1 MKTMENSVRTYLR
14 TAVSLTAITASLL
27 TAGGLLA
34 GSASADDAP
43 PGGVSVGG
51 SSFGAGGLVSVQV
64 TSPGSGGGGG
74 GGSPAQP
81 TGNGGGGGGG
91 STQSTGNGGG
101 GGGGGASSSSGG
113 GGGGSTQS
121 TGNGG
126 GGGGG
131 GASSSSG
138 GGGGGG
144 SSSSSSVPYVEPTSV
159 SVGPLQYAVGAL
171 AQALGAGSNQGAL
184 GFAGAANQALCNLGT
199 VSACP
204 APAAAGPAPAP
215 AAAAGGPPA
224 PPPPPP
230 VPPAAVAQMAVSQM
244 ALKAIEIGIVP
255 KNAPG
260 SVGLVG
266 LPVYMWTADPGP
278 HTTGPISTTAAAGA
292 TVVTATGTLDRVA
305 WTMGD
310 GNTVVCAGSNA
321 VGTPYQTGFGADMS
335 PNCGYRYDRSSE
347 GQPGNAWHVT
357 ATSYWTVNWA
367 GGGQAGTIPMQFNT
381 ATGIQVG
388 EMQVLISH

>member
-1 MKTMENSVRTYLR
+1 MRRPLR
-14 TAVSLTAITASLL
+14 TMVGISAVTAVLL
-27 TAGGLLA
+27 TIGGTLA
-34 GSASADDAP
+34 GSASADDP
-43 PGGVSVGG
+43 LPGGVSVGG
-51 SSFGAGGLVSVQV
+51 SDFGGGGKVTIVV

-91 STQSTGNGGG
+91 GG
-101 GGGGGASSSSGG
+101 SSSGG

-131 GASSSSG
+131 GASSSS
-138 GGGGGG
+138 GGGG

-224 PPPPPP
+224 PPAPPP
-230 VPPAAVAQMAVSQM
+230 VPPAVVAQMAVSQM

-260 SVGLVG
+260 FVGLVG

-292 TVVTATGTLDRVA
+292 TVVTATGTLDRVV

-347 GQPGNAWHVT
+347 GQPGNAWRVT

-381 ATGIQVG
+381 ATSIQVG
-388 EMQVLISH
+388 EMQVLVSH

>member
-1 MKTMENSVRTYLR
+1 MRRPPRTMVGISAV
-14 TAVSLTAITASLL
+14 TAVLL
-27 TAGGLLA
+27 TTGGVLA
-34 GSASADDAP
+34 GPASADNPP

-51 SSFGAGGLVSVQV
+51 SDFGGGGQVTVVV
-64 TSPGSGGGGG
+64 TSPGSGGGGGGG

-91 STQSTGNGGG
+91 GGG
-101 GGGGGASSSSGG
+101 SSSGG

-131 GASSSSG
+131 GASSSS
-138 GGGGGG
+138 GGGG

-215 AAAAGGPPA
+215 AAAAAAGGPPA
-224 PPPPPP
+224 PPAPPP
-230 VPPAAVAQMAVSQM
+230 VPPAVVAQMAVSQM

-260 SVGLVG
+260 FVGLVG

-278 HTTGPISTTAAAGA
+278 HTTGPITTTAAAGA
-292 TVVTATGTLDRVA
+292 TVVTATGTLDRVV

-335 PNCGYRYDRSSE
+335 PTCGYRYDRSSE
-347 GQPGNAWHVT
+347 GQPGNAWRVT

-381 ATGIQVG
+381 GTSIQVG
-388 EMQVLISH
+388 EMQVLVSH

>member
-1 MKTMENSVRTYLR
+1 MRRPLKTMVG
-14 TAVSLTAITASLL
+14 TAALAAVLL

-34 GSASADDAP
+34 APAASADD
-43 PGGVSVGG
+43 GVSVGG
-51 SSFGAGGLVSVQV
+51 SNYGGGFGSVTVVV
-64 TSPGSGGGGG
+64 TSPGSGGGAGGGGGG

-81 TGNGGGGGGG
+81 TG
-91 STQSTGNGGG
+91 GGG
-101 GGGGGASSSSGG
+101 GGGGGSSSGG

-131 GASSSSG
+131 GASSSS
-138 GGGGGG
+138 GGGGG

-230 VPPAAVAQMAVSQM
+230 VPPAVVAQMAVSQM